1 MEIPSQSVM
10 CSYVIGSFFEYI
22 RFTWQRHRT
31 LRSLFCS
38 DRFKAN
44 FFVSWLQQHT
54 LKYLHVS
61 IHQDHKVSSDSE
73 PAYLPLLGVYKPAHM
88 VYSFGLRFRNA
99 GATVRSGLHIEP
111 QPWWYLVYRP
121 DYSRLLQQRSPLQQ
135 PGHVLRLC
143 VQFWPED
150 FGAPSLTTTNFHHQR
165 LNVCEY
171 HLSRSGLAKKP
182 RDDPKVDICQL
193 HGRRWYM
200 HATSYVRSMQL
211 LPRSR
216 NVIQNW
222 AHMYLNLSRFS
233 GSPGEGV
240 LTAKLVRSRGDVEW
254 EGIRTTRKRSTYRW
268 MQVDIDVSM
277 HTC

>member
-135 PGHVLRLC
+135 PGYVLCLC

-182 RDDPKVDICQL
+182 RDDPKVDICKLWWSTVIHARHLVCQE
-193 HGRRWYM
+193 
-200 HATSYVRSMQL
+200 HATVTTISQCNSELGPHVSEPLALQ
-211 LPRSR
+211 
-216 NVIQNW
+216 W
-222 AHMYLNLSRFS
+222 FT
-233 GSPGEGV
+233 G
-240 LTAKLVRSRGDVEW
+240 RGRAD
-254 EGIRTTRKRSTYRW
+254 R
-268 MQVDIDVSM
+268 
-277 HTC
+277 